1 MSKIIGFEIFDDRV
15 DLEILRP
22 RKGEHKQTYGLCGRT
37 YTVPMSE
44 IEHIFPRPLNEGEK
58 LMDYLISFCAYEKYS
73 FRADDRGN
81 LGTAMR
87 IVDRDYCIETHS
99 YKDDDDNVV
108 NTITGIYDLFP
119 KNTDATAGRT

>member
-1 MSKIIGFEIFDDRV
+1 MSQIIGFEIFDDRV
-15 DLEILRP
+15 ELEILRP

-44 IEHIFPRPLNEGEK
+44 IEQIFPRPLNEGEK
-58 LMDYLISFCAYEKYS
+58 LMDYLKSFCYIEYA
-73 FRADDRGN
+73 
-81 LGTAMR
+81 
-87 IVDRDYCIETHS
+87 IETHS

-108 NTITGIYDLFP
+108 NTITGVYDLFP